1 MAHSVVYAAAQA
13 AIKEKRFLNA
23 TLWDNARV
31 REVLGSKAALEALL
45 DPASYTGQSAAFAE
59 AQSRRGMEVA
69 KQLEHVAA
77 QLEECAGLW
86 ALERAAAASQQ
97 GPSAEVKTLEQKCA
111 ALAGR

>member
-1 MAHSVVYAAAQA
+1 MRPDTDHPGA
-13 AIKEKRFLNA
+13 
-23 TLWDNARV
+23 
-31 REVLGSKAALEALL
+31 KAALEALL

-97 GPSAEVKTLEQKCA
+97 GPSDTSAEVKTLEQKCA